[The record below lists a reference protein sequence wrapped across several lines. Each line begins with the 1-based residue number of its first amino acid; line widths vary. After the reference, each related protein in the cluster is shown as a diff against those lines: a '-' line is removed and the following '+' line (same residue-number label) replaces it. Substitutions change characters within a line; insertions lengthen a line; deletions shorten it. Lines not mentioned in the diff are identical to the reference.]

1 MKNYRMHK
9 ESGTSSQ
16 STLNY
21 PQVAQILPRV
31 SRISSPNKFNQY
43 NKIQFLSHIPMA
55 KITRITNEEKGTM
68 PKIRKL
74 IPRIQ
79 NHTESKLTK
88 KENTPIMLDDAREST

>member
-1 MKNYRMHK
+1 
-9 ESGTSSQ
+9 
-16 STLNY
+16 
-21 PQVAQILPRV
+21 
-31 SRISSPNKFNQY
+31 
-43 NKIQFLSHIPMA
+43 MA